1 MIDTVKM
8 DNEEQ
13 RGHLAESEV
22 ARLLSVLQNAEFK
35 RSETRNIAKDHSF
48 KPRSLME
55 IAVEAQ
61 QRDAEIEAVKQ
72 SEEALAVAKRAEAA
86 SASRAKAGNDQSS
99 ADPSLNNRE
108 SAIDKDSD
116 GASLLADGAED
127 VRRQTESSDSPQSP
141 IIDAYP
147 NLTQDMRSDDEFQD
161 LSSDPANL
169 ALTNDSSGSGVTEH
183 DPVADDNNGNAAQDA
198 QIAENFE
205 TVTAAFERGKA
216 EGIIAGR
223 EAGIAETRAAAEA
236 EAQANLADKV
246 AAFEA
251 ALAAL
256 VKPQALQAEDLSRS
270 IHASILKLASER
282 AGQQIDE
289 MPKNFLTRIEALVT
303 SIGQKMA
310 AGKVHI
316 NADDYKV
323 MLPYLADAHFD
334 FVAESS
340 LARGDIILK
349 FAGVELDDIAES
361 RLGGQYIETVTGK
374 VETALETADFASEST
389 PLESTPLE
397 STSLESTPLEPTS
410 LESRPLESTSSES
423 APLESTSLEPTPLE
437 STSSE
442 SAPLESTQAE
452 SAPKIRMMTTVRP
465 LVTDNAE
472 PDTTESE
479 QVLSSPDE
487 KTS

>member
-1 MIDTVKM
+1 MVHTVKM
-8 DNEEQ
+8 ENEEQ
-13 RGHLAESEV
+13 SGHLAENEV
-22 ARLLSVLQNAEFK
+22 ARLLSVLKNAEFK
-35 RSETRNIAKDHSF
+35 RSETRNITTDYSF

-86 SASRAKAGNDQSS
+86 LAGTAQVGNPENPNDTV
-99 ADPSLNNRE
+99 LNNQE
-108 SAIDKDSD
+108 SAIDKNSD
-116 GASLLADGAED
+116 GASIFADGAED
-127 VRRQTESSDSPQSP
+127 LRLQTASLDNPQSP
-141 IIDAYP
+141 IVDAHP
-147 NLTQDMRSDDEFQD
+147 NLMQDMKPDVRSDDKSQD
-161 LSSDPANL
+161 LSSDSANR
-169 ALTNDSSGSGVTEH
+169 ALTNDSLANDVIKH
-183 DPVADDNNGNAAQDA
+183 DPVADDNNGDADKGA
-198 QIAENFE
+198 QIATNFE

-223 EAGIAETRAAAEA
+223 EEGIAETIAAAEE
-236 EAQANLADKV
+236 EAQSNLADKI

-251 ALAAL
+251 ALVAL
-256 VKPQALQAEDLSRS
+256 AKPQALQAEDLSRS
-270 IHASILKLASER
+270 IHAAILKLASQR

-289 MPKNFLTRIEALVT
+289 MPKNFLARIEALVT

-310 AGKVHI
+310 AGKIHI

-334 FVAESS
+334 FVAEPS

-349 FAGVELDDIAES
+349 FAGVELHDIAES
-361 RLGGQYIETVTGK
+361 RLGGQYAESLTGK
-374 VETALETADFASEST
+374 VEATRETADLVAEPTPSEST
-389 PLESTPLE
+389 PMPLESTP
-397 STSLESTPLEPTS
+397 SESTPSEATQLET
-410 LESRPLESTSSES
+410 
-423 APLESTSLEPTPLE
+423 
-437 STSSE
+437 
-442 SAPLESTQAE
+442 TQAQ

-472 PDTTESE
+472 PDTTEGD
-479 QVLSSPDE
+479 QLLPSPDE